1 METMPTR
8 IRSWQTVLVCMG
20 CLLATG
26 VSMTPSG
33 AQDNQNVVSSESRA
47 HQSQKSAPA
56 TTPALPS
63 TNDTTDSSVIIG
75 DGIRTPPDI
84 GVAGTSSPTPPLR
97 FESPTDQSD
106 IFPETTPVTPDSS
119 ATPDGFPSAEPAPLE
134 TPELFKD

>member
-1 METMPTR
+1 MENILPMR
-8 IRSWQTVLVCMG
+8 RSWKTVLVCMG
-20 CLLATG
+20 WIVATG

-33 AQDNQNVVSSESRA
+33 AHDNQNAVSSESTA
-47 HQSQKSAPA
+47 HKSQESAPG

-63 TNDTTDSSVIIG
+63 TNDTEDRSVIIG

-84 GVAGTSSPTPPLR
+84 GVAGTASPTPPLR
-97 FESPTDQSD
+97 FESPTEQSD

-119 ATPDGFPSAEPAPLE
+119 ATPDGFPSAEPPPLE